1 MLRQSLLVTSVGKKD
16 NGGTTDRVVRRL
28 ESWGLGLGGRP
39 MGNLGG
45 TCGKHLSDS
54 FAIALLAGP
63 GDEVCETD
71 VQFVLLGWRQFL
83 ELAQASHFERPIALF

>member
-1 MLRQSLLVTSVGKKD
+1 MLRQSLLVTLAGKKD

-28 ESWGLGLGGRP
+28 ERLGLGLGGRP
-39 MGNLGG
+39 KGNLGR

-54 FAIALLAGP
+54 FAIALLARP

-83 ELAQASHFERPIALF
+83 ELAQPSYFERPIALF